1 MCSVTVKELSLNT
14 LDDTM
19 SDSDSEGVPELV
31 ESSDEDATVNSHS
44 AKPSSK
50 SKSCRPDQTF

>member
-1 MCSVTVKELSLNT
+1 MCYFTVKELSLNT

-50 SKSCRPDQTF
+50 FKS